1 MEKQTCP
8 KCGRYCEPCGVM
20 LVGTIALPI
29 YQCLECLVEVH
40 DGEISVPPE
49 ERLPSIEIALTFTFD
64 QKTGQKIVA
73 GDPFS
78 AS

>member
-8 KCGRYCEPCGVM
+8 KCGRYCYPCGVV
-20 LVGTIALPI
+20 LTDSVTLPV

-40 DGEISVPPE
+40 DGNDSVPPE
-49 ERLPSIEIALTFTFD
+49 ERLPSIDIALTFTFD
-64 QKTGQKIVA
+64 QRTGQKVVA
-73 GDPFS
+73 GDPFP